1 MCMNPKKGQQNW
13 CDRFVNCVK
22 QKDKFVVALSTIVM
36 AIFTIALFV
45 ATLLLWV
52 GGERHSERELRAY
65 VFPVEIKIE
74 NFKTQ
79 TPIVGFVQVKNTGQT
94 PAYKFTCYA
103 KMTAGPF
110 PQKDF
115 SISEQTNL
123 PVAYLGP
130 GETMWFTPRGDHL
143 LTNEQSE
150 AITQGTAA
158 IYVFGEIRYVDA
170 FKKQRRTGF
179 RAIARG
185 DHGYMHTQK
194 DRKDVLILLF
204 DREGGNDAN

>member
-1 MCMNPKKGQQNW
+1 MK
-13 CDRFVNCVK
+13 V
-22 QKDKFVVALSTIVM
+22 
-36 AIFTIALFV
+36 
-45 ATLLLWV
+45 
-52 GGERHSERELRAY
+52 
-65 VFPVEIKIE
+65 E

-79 TPIVGFVQVKNTGQT
+79 TPIVAFVQLKNSGQT
-94 PAYKFTCYA
+94 PAYKFTCVA
-103 KMTAGPF
+103 KMVAGPF

-115 SISEQTNL
+115 SVAEETNL

-130 GETMWFTPRGDHL
+130 GETMWFTPHGDHL

-170 FKKQRRTGF
+170 FKKQRRTRF

-185 DHGYMHTQK
+185 DHGYMHTDK
-194 DRKDVLILLF
+194 DRKDVLILSVN
-204 DREGGNDAN
+204 REWGNDAD

>member
-1 MCMNPKKGQQNW
+1 
-13 CDRFVNCVK
+13 
-22 QKDKFVVALSTIVM
+22 M
-36 AIFTIALFV
+36 AIFTIALFI
-45 ATLLLWV
+45 ATFLLWI

-65 VFPVEIKIE
+65 VFPVEIKVE
-74 NFKTQ
+74 NFKTE
-79 TPIVGFVQVKNTGQT
+79 TPIVAFVQVKNSGQT

-115 SISEQTNL
+115 SDWEETNL

-130 GETMWFTPRGDHL
+130 GETTWFTPRGDHL
-143 LTNEQSE
+143 LTNEQSN

-170 FKKQRRTGF
+170 FKRQRRTGF

-185 DHGYMHTQK
+185 DHGYMHA
-194 DRKDVLILLF
+194 DRERKDVLILSF